1 MARSRS
7 SLLNLL
13 PSLLNY
19 LPGLLNLFAQPRSS
33 SVELLLV
40 IGPESYST
48 LIVQVLG
55 PMRMDV

>member
-1 MARSRS
+1 
-7 SLLNLL
+7 L
-13 PSLLNY
+13 SLLNY
-19 LPGLLNLFAQPRSS
+19 LPSLLNLFAQPGSS